1 MICIIS
7 IKTLFLQILNAFRTP
22 DGMPV
27 KDLQLK
33 QYNTGEFLNMH
44 VALG

>member
-1 MICIIS
+1 MMCVIS
-7 IKTLFLQILNAFRTP
+7 VHTIFLQILNAFWTP

-33 QYNTGEFLNMH
+33 EYNTGEFHDLH
-44 VALG
+44 AALG

>member
-1 MICIIS
+1 MICVIS
-7 IKTLFLQILNAFRTP
+7 VNTVFLQILNAFRTP

-27 KDLQLK
+27 KDLELK
-33 QYNTGEFLNMH
+33 EYNTGEFLDMH

>member
-1 MICIIS
+1 MICVIS
-7 IKTLFLQILNAFRTP
+7 VNAIFLQILNAFRTP

-27 KDLQLK
+27 KNLQLK
-33 QYNTGEFLNMH
+33 EYNTGEFLNLH